1 MHLMLAR
8 SAVTIAFAAVLAN
21 ANPDPKYRPFVEF
34 EAPRSI
40 GTPID
45 ELARIFGGP
54 GLADRIAG
62 RLRLDTDGSLSDTA
76 RQLIRYKLAQGS

>member
-8 SAVTIAFAAVLAN
+8 GAMTLVFAAALAN
-21 ANPDPKYRPFVEF
+21 FNPEPKARSFAQF
-34 EAPRSI
+34 EPPRSI

-45 ELARIFGGP
+45 DLARVFSGP

-62 RLRLDTDGSLSDTA
+62 RLRLDTDGSLTATA
-76 RQLIRYKLAQGS
+76 RQLIRYRLAQGS